1 VTTQAV
7 AIATKSVYES
17 AEAGDGLRVLITQYW
32 PRGVAKTAIDEYVR
46 ELAPSRLLLHAY
58 RNAELDWPRYRH
70 QYLIEMQRQS
80 ARREI
85 HRLAKTARSG
95 RITLMCVCKYEDQ
108 CHRTLL
114 RDLILGFD
122 EDPQ

>member
-7 AIATKSVYES
+7 AIATKSVYER
-17 AEAGDGLRVLITQYW
+17 AEAGDGLRMLVTQYW
-32 PRGVAKTAIDEYVR
+32 PRGVARTTIDEYVR
-46 ELAPSRLLLHAY
+46 ELAPSRALLHAY

-70 QYLIEMQRQS
+70 QYLIEMRRQS
-80 ARREI
+80 ALREI
-85 HRLAKTARSG
+85 HRLAKIARSE

-122 EDPQ
+122 EGRR